1 MKTLPLS
8 ARLFLATT
16 LFFGFFLQM
25 QTVSADTYVYK
36 KSDGSTLLTD
46 KRINKSGYRLIKRY
60 KTKKKKSSPSRSKS
74 SSLPIIA
81 CGHLSDQAI
90 NRKTQPYIPSIRKYS
105 RLYGVEENLV
115 KAMIR
120 QESCFNPKARS
131 HVGAMGLMQLMP
143 DTAKYLNVNNAW
155 NTDQN
160 IRGGIKYIS
169 EQLERFNNNKKLALA
184 AYNAGPGKV
193 LKYNGIPPYKET
205 RNYVK
210 KIMAEYERLERKEER
225 SQQRLSHYRRVGKL
239 SSDFQVFWGRDGS
252 D

>member
-1 MKTLPLS
+1 MKTLKKE
-8 ARLFLATT
+8 ARLFLAVA
-16 LFFGFFLQM
+16 LFFSLFTQIQM
-25 QTVSADTYVYK
+25 VSADTYVYK

-46 KRINKSGYRLIKRY
+46 KRIKKSGYRLIKRY
-60 KTKKKKSSPSRSKS
+60 KTQKKNKPSSRSRS
-74 SSLPIIA
+74 SGLPMIA

-90 NRKTQPYIPSIRKYS
+90 KRKTQPYIPSIRKYA
-105 RLYGVEENLV
+105 RLYNVEENFI

-120 QESCFNPKARS
+120 QESCFNPKAQS

-143 DTAKYLNVNNAW
+143 GTAKDLKVNNAW

-160 IRGGIKYIS
+160 IRGGVKYIS
-169 EQLERFNNNKKLALA
+169 QQLKRFNNNKKLALA

-210 KIMAEYERLERKEER
+210 KIMAEYDRLERNEER
-225 SQQRLSHYRRVGKL
+225 NQQRLNHYKRIGKL
-239 SSDFQVFWGRDGS
+239 SSDFQVFWGRNGE
-252 D
+252 